1 MSLISL
7 ALAALRLFNWIT
19 GQIDESKLRADE
31 RRKVF
36 QEQMMIANK
45 RLGISAQID
54 KEIDEMSDE
63 DRDAIIGDDGFVD

>member
-1 MSLISL
+1 MSFISL

-19 GQIDESKLRADE
+19 SQIDESKLRADE

-36 QEQMMIANK
+36 QEQIMIANE

-54 KEIDEMSDE
+54 EEIKGMTRKEKE
-63 DRDAIIGDDGFVD
+63 DIIGDNGFVD

>member
-1 MSLISL
+1 MDLISL

-31 RRKVF
+31 RRRVF
-36 QEQMMIANK
+36 QEQMMIANE

>member
-1 MSLISL
+1 MSMISL

-36 QEQMMIANK
+36 QEQMMIANE
-45 RLGISAQID
+45 RLGISAQIQED
-54 KEIDEMSDE
+54 SVNKPIDEIDED
-63 DRDAIIGDDGFVD
+63 IGDDFID